1 MRKFNICFLIL
12 LFGLIILASNIA
24 YGAEAEYN
32 FRMGG
37 SAPVGDVID
46 LTNKHFVDL
55 ITEKSDGRVKIV
67 FYPAAQLGSDLAQI
81 ESVIS
86 GSQDLFGGGIDWL
99 SHWEKD
105 FGILGYGFL
114 FRDADQKLKFLKSP
128 LFEEIKESFESQI
141 GAKIVGT
148 PIPLGRRILFSKKP
162 IFKIEDI
169 QGVKMRV
176 PEVET
181 ILATWT
187 AIGTNPTR
195 VTWTE
200 IYMGLMQGIVDA
212 TEGPI
217 ASVYQ
222 EKFYEVAP
230 YAIYTNHWI
239 TEHFFLMSG
248 NAWNNLPQDL
258 QKIFADAA
266 VEAGLW
272 GYENFNEME
281 KEFINK
287 MLEEGVVFIQIDL
300 KPWSDKALSGA
311 VALEEKG
318 LWSKGLLKKTQEE
331 IK

>member
-1 MRKFNICFLIL
+1 MRKFNICFVIL
-12 LFGLIILASNIA
+12 VFGLITLVSNIA

-37 SAPVGDVID
+37 SAPIGDLID

-55 ITEKSDGRVKIV
+55 VNEKSDGRVKIV
-67 FYPAAQLGSDLAQI
+67 FYPAAQLGGDLSQI

-105 FGILGYGFL
+105 FGINAYGFT
-114 FRDADQKLKFLKSP
+114 FRDADHKLKFLKSP
-128 LFEEIKESFESQI
+128 LFEEIKERFESQV

-148 PIPLGRRILFSKKP
+148 PIPLGRRILFCKKP
-162 IFKIEDI
+162 ILKIDDI

-176 PEVET
+176 PEIAT
-181 ILATWT
+181 ILATWK
-187 AIGTNPTR
+187 AIGTSPTR

-200 IYMGLMQGIVDA
+200 VYMALMQGVVDA

-222 EKFYEVAP
+222 EKFHEVAP
-230 YAIYTNHWI
+230 YATYTNHWI

-248 NAWNNLPQDL
+248 DAWDSLPQDL
-258 QKIFADAA
+258 QQIFADAA
-266 VEAGLW
+266 VEAGSW
-272 GYENFNEME
+272 GHEQFNKME
-281 KEFINK
+281 EEFINK
-287 MLEEGVVFIQIDL
+287 MLEEGVVFIQTYL
-300 KPWSDKALSGA
+300 KPWSEKALSGA
-311 VALEEKG
+311 EDLEEEG
-318 LWSKGLLKKTQEE
+318 MWSKGLFKKIQE